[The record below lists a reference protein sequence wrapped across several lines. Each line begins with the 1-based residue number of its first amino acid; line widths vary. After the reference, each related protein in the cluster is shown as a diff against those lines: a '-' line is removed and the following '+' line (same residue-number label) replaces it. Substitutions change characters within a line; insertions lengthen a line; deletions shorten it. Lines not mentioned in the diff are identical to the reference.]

1 MLEMFFKTLKWD
13 KELTNMHTTSLSGKK
28 LVTGQTDCVQIT
40 KVKYSLKKYQNYVNK
55 TIPTCQSQETSEDY
69 SMLVNSTAHPQG
81 APGAG
86 QELPAAAGKLR
97 LGEPVGRV

>member
-1 MLEMFFKTLKWD
+1 MFFKTLKWD

-55 TIPTCQSQETSEDY
+55 TILTSPV
-69 SMLVNSTAHPQG
+69 SLKRQARITACLLTQPLIPRVH
-81 APGAG
+81 
-86 QELPAAAGKLR
+86 QELGKSCQQQQ
-97 LGEPVGRV
+97 GN